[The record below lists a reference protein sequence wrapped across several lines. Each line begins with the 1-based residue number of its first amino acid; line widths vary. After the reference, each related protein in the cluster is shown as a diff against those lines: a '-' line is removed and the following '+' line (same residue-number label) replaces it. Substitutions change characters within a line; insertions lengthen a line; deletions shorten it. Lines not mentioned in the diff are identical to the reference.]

1 MRRHFADCVPGAGLG
16 ALQLLFAFN
25 FHRIG
30 VWLRSDSGLKLLGF
44 KFYSSADIAI
54 DVLSYHMKMIITTVR
69 LLLRVK

>member
-1 MRRHFADCVPGAGLG
+1 MRRHFAHCVPGAGLG

-25 FHRIG
+25 FPRIG

-44 KFYSSADIAI
+44 KFYSALAI
-54 DVLSYHMKMIITTVR
+54 DVLSYHMKIIITTVH